1 MRCRMFANLMFL
13 SVPAL
18 LFGQSGGDLSALEGR
33 KVRLKID
40 MPATSSGVDVS
51 ARRKPGVNLSAL
63 NNRLT
68 VFGTAIR
75 NGQVSTITSVKDTGR
90 TIEVEL
96 DGGGAPPAV
105 AENGCV
111 AEDLRRRER
120 DLEEQRTL
128 TKGSQQLASL
138 ELELR
143 NVHSQ
148 MNAVQSDCMN
158 RKLAV
163 TTVAGSRFRIH
174 YGPKLKAEGITE
186 QLVQSI
192 LSDYMDVSPAVAK
205 AP

>member
-1 MRCRMFANLMFL
+1 MFANLMFL
-13 SVPAL
+13 SVPAF

-51 ARRKPGVNLSAL
+51 ARRKPGVNLTAV

-120 DLEEQRTL
+120 DLEEQRSL

-148 MNAVQSDCMN
+148 MNAVQSDCTN

-174 YGPKLKAEGITE
+174 YGPKLKAQGINQ
-186 QLVQSI
+186 QLVESI
-192 LSDYMDVSPAVAK
+192 LSDYMDVTPAVAK
-205 AP
+205 AQ